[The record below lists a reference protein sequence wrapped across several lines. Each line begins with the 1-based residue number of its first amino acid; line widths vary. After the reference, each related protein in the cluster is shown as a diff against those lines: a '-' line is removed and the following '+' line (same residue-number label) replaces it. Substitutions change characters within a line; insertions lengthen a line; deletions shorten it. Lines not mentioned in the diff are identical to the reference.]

1 MYMLSQTPIL
11 AERKP
16 SIEFEAIGFE
26 KRRQNPTKREGCPC
40 CGAAMNLKKPR
51 VDLNTNTLMFGNST
65 VELEP
70 KEALLAEILM
80 RRSPGTVT
88 RDELIMHAWPD
99 GEPEVAETG
108 LKVRLCYLRRK
119 ATLLGLKIVNVHS
132 VGYRVVFP

>member
-1 MYMLSQTPIL
+1 MHVLTKNPIL
-11 AERKP
+11 TERKP
-16 SIEFEAIGFE
+16 SIPFEAIGWNR
-26 KRRQNPTKREGCPC
+26 RRQNPTTEEGCPC
-40 CGAAMNLKKPR
+40 CGAAMDLKKPR
-51 VDLNTNTLMFGNST
+51 VDLNTNRLMFGNKT

-70 KEALLAEILM
+70 KEAFLAEILT

-119 ATLLGLKIVNVHS
+119 AALLGIKIVNVHS
-132 VGYRVVFP
+132 VGYRVVR